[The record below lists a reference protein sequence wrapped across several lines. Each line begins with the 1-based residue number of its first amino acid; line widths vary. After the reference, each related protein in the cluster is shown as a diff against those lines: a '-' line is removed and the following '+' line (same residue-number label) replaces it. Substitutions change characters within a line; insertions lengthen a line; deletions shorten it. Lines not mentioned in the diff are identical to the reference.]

1 MYAAEEMQKGA
12 DLDDL
17 EPEDKLDA
25 ARRYIPVDLNL
36 RCVQPH
42 LCMHAATRGHGHI
55 AYTYVHNHACTRTV
69 IYSRILAH
77 ALATHHPHLLPKSLL
92 ESELEIFLGA
102 GAPSAG
108 AAGGGAGLS
117 SQSHHGKKHER
128 AVDSPAGDASPLE
141 TRHNHQ
147 QRSHGAGAGQ
157 SHANQCI
164 MVRSRSGVLR
174 WCQGRGLSHVR
185 RETCMRVCACVWTS
199 IHVLTRDACRY
210 TCTYIPGMRVPAY
223 PCMYLLCTYAGADN
237 RYMHG
242 YAGAAHVPRDG
253 GV

>member
-164 MVRSRSGVLR
+164 MV
-174 WCQGRGLSHVR
+174 
-185 RETCMRVCACVWTS
+185 CVWTS